1 MQKQQD
7 NAAQRDAVAWV
18 RKGGTVNM
26 DDRPCGIASQ
36 GPTLHCGKEGLASM
50 RSSLGGSLF

>member
-7 NAAQRDAVAWV
+7 NATQSDAVAWV

-26 DDRPCGIASQ
+26 DDRPRGIASQ
-36 GPTLHCGKEGLASM
+36 GPTLHYGKEGLASM
-50 RSSLGGSLF
+50 WSRLGGSLF